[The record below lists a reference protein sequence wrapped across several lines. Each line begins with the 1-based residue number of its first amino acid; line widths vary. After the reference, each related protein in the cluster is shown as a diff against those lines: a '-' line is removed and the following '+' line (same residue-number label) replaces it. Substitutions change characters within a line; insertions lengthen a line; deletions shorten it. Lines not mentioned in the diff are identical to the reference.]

1 MSVTLDFESL
11 TPLIPVNDQ
20 TTEQQKNLLIQII
33 ENNIKEIAEV
43 LWGVKTQGVVKILM
57 KNENNEYYTLEGT
70 FQKPTREFLTD
81 IEETMEE
88 NSGESIL
95 FQYLLQSAL
104 STQADSKTTVY
115 NIVTF
120 PTT

>member
-57 KNENNEYYTLEGT
+57 RNENNEYYTLEGT

>member
-1 MSVTLDFESL
+1 MPVTLDFESL

-57 KNENNEYYTLEGT
+57 KNENNEYYTLQGT
-70 FQKPTREFLTD
+70 FQKPTQEFLTD

>member
-1 MSVTLDFESL
+1 MAVTLDFESL